1 MARKSK
7 KQLED
12 EKHLTKSGRYRV
24 QQAYYDDEGNRRVKS
39 FTADTYEDAKLKASL
54 WKKNNN
60 NAGRIMRIKAADAV
74 EKYIDT
80 KRSVLSPATVRGYM
94 TMYNTHIKDN
104 PIGRIPLDQ
113 LTTMQVQIWVSTMAS
128 LLTPKSVRN
137 IYMLFNSAVTM
148 FDPKISFSVTL
159 PPRKKSEGYCPSDAD
174 IKLLIDKIRE
184 DYGEKS
190 DLEIAVMLAAFGT
203 LRRGEICALE
213 SDDVS
218 DTSIHV
224 RRSMVRGEYGT
235 WIVKDPKTLDS
246 NRVVE
251 LPAFVMDLLKA
262 KTGRIIDKNPD
273 GITHAF
279 ARVVQESG
287 LPHFR
292 FHDLRHYS
300 ASIMHAI
307 GVPDQYIMA
316 RGGWSSDNV
325 MKTVYRNV
333 IDIEKERQ
341 TRKINKYFAK
351 KFM

>member
-262 KTGRIIDKNPD
+262 KKGRIIDKNPD

-279 ARVVQESG
+279 SRVVQESG

-325 MKTVYRNV
+325 MKSVYRNV
-333 IDIEKERQ
+333 IDIEQARQ
-341 TRKINKYFAK
+341 TLKINTYFADN
-351 KFM
+351 FS

>member
-94 TMYNTHIKDN
+94 TIYNTHIKDN

-262 KTGRIIDKNPD
+262 KKGRIIDKNPD

-279 ARVVQESG
+279 SRVVQESG